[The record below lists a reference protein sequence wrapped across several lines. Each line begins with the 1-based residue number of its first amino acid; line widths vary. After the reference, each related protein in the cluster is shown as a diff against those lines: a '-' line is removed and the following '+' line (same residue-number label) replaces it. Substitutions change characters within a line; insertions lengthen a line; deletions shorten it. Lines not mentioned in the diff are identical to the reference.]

1 MAKQRKPV
9 PKTQREISEGLQ
21 TPRDPQ
27 MGNPNGANKY
37 SEQPDVN
44 QAGIPFNRSEKLSRK
59 GDTYKE
65 FTVGLQDIDESIFYY
80 FQNVIR
86 PFVYQNGER
95 IEVPIIYGSPERWKA
110 VQKDGYYRDKNG
122 RVMSPIIM
130 FKRNTITKNRSI
142 TNKLDANQPNL
153 YTAWMKQYSN
163 KNFYSN
169 FNALNNRDQVKQFVA
184 NVVPDYVTIQYSVI
198 VQTYYIEQLNNIV
211 EAINYASDAYWGDPQ
226 RFKFMAR
233 IDSFNTVNEIAK
245 GEDRSV
251 RSTFD
256 INMYGYIIPDAI
268 QKDLNSVKKYN
279 SKSKVI
285 FSLETTSNPEMYEP
299 NPQVTPDG
307 RVRLNDNSVATRKRL
322 NDE

>member
-1 MAKQRKPV
+1 MAKQRKPI

-21 TPRDPQ
+21 TPMDPQ

-153 YTAWMKQYSN
+153 YTAWMKQYST

-169 FNALNNRDQVKQFVA
+169 FNALNNRDQVKQFIA

-268 QKDLNSVKKYN
+268 QKDLNSIKKYN

-285 FSLETTSNPEMYEP
+285 FSLETTTNPEMYEP

-307 RVRLNDNSVATRKRL
+307 RVRLNDNNVATRKRL